1 MDDDEIFLVVDPKL
15 IDMTKRIGKK
25 YNAPI
30 EFEASYVNKPIQ
42 EKKEGDRPYFPI
54 FVLAADLK
62 TGLVIYQDLLSLN
75 DMAMHVQKSFLD
87 MILSLG
93 KVPREVRMKRTTKTM
108 LESVLT
114 QLPIRVLE
122 VSQVPIIEH
131 VRRLFE
137 RF

>member
-15 IDMTKRIGKK
+15 IDMTKRIGKQ

-42 EKKEGDRPYFPI
+42 EKKGDRPYFPT

-62 TGLVIYQDLLSLN
+62 TGLVIHQDLLPLN

-108 LESVLT
+108 LEPVLT